1 MSKIDWQPIA
11 TLPIGYKKTL
21 ITRDE
26 YEGHYD
32 YALVIELD
40 NGSWFQVGVQPITL
54 DDIKQGFKEWAFV

>member
-1 MSKIDWQPIA
+1 MDTPKYYPIDS
-11 TLPIGYKKTL
+11 LPVGYKRTIL
-21 ITRDE
+21 VR
-26 YEGHYD
+26 YEMLGEYD